1 MDAYD
6 FRAIEAKWQK
16 YWEENKVFRCERD
29 VSKRKYYVLEMFPY
43 PSGALHMGHLRNYA
57 IGDVVARFLRMN
69 GYNVLHPMGW
79 DAFGLPAENAAL
91 KSGVHPNDWTWRN
104 INHMRKQLKEMG
116 ASYDWDREV
125 ATCSPDYYK
134 WTQWLFLLFFK
145 KGLAYKKEA
154 PVNWCPSCKTVLA
167 NEQVEG
173 GRCWRCD
180 SLVQK
185 RKLNQWFLKITAY
198 ADELLESLD
207 KLEGWPEK
215 VKIMQKNWIGKS
227 WGTETFFE
235 IEDLNVKVPIFTTRI
250 DTIYGATFLALA
262 PEHTIVDEIVK
273 ASSDGQRIRTF
284 VEEVMRESEIERSA
298 LGREKKGIFTGF
310 YAKNP
315 FNGERIPVWI
325 ADYVLMEY
333 GTGAI
338 MGVPAHDQR
347 DFEFAK
353 QYGLPIRV
361 VIRPFDRDLPNE
373 LGEAYEGDGI
383 MINSGPWTGLP
394 NKEGIERMTQW
405 LEEQGLGIRK
415 VNYRLRD
422 WLISRQRYWGAPIPV
437 VYCDSCGIVP
447 VPESELP
454 VILPLDVNVLEGG
467 ATPLPYHEEFLNTKC
482 PECGGPAKRETDTMD
497 TFICSSWYYLR
508 FTSPWTDKA
517 PFEREDVDYWMP
529 VDQYIGG
536 VEHAILHLL
545 YSRFF
550 TKFLADQGLVK
561 FREPFEKLLTQGMVI
576 KDGAKMSKSLGNV
589 VDPDEIMKKF
599 GADTA
604 RLFIL
609 FASPPEKDL
618 EWSDRGVEGCHRFL
632 NRVWR
637 LVNERFEKL
646 RGLSSE
652 PIPIS
657 EISSKR
663 TKELKRKI
671 HKTIQKVTEDIKDR
685 FHFNTAISA
694 LMELSNELGD
704 FEIQSEEDLRVF
716 KEGVEALI
724 VMLYPFTPHICE
736 ELWSRLGHSEI
747 LAYHP
752 WVSPDSEA
760 LKDEEVNVVIQ
771 IDGKV
776 RGSIKVP
783 IGLTEEELKRIVFES
798 DIVKRR
804 IGNKR
809 VEKVVIVPEKLVN
822 IVTHDQA

>member
-1 MDAYD
+1 MESYD
-6 FRAIEAKWQK
+6 FRSIEAKWQK
-16 YWEENKVFRCERD
+16 YWEENKVFKCD
-29 VSKRKYYVLEMFPY
+29 KDSSKKKYYVLEMFPY

-91 KSGVHPNDWTWRN
+91 KSGVHPHDWTWRN

-125 ATCSPDYYK
+125 ATCSPEYYK

-145 KGLAYKKEA
+145 NGLAYKKEA

-198 ADELLESLD
+198 AEELLNSLD
-207 KLEGWPEK
+207 ELEGWPEK
-215 VKIMQKNWIGKS
+215 VKIMQRNWIGKS
-227 WGTETFFE
+227 WGVETFFE
-235 IEDLNVKVPIFTTRI
+235 IEELNIKISIFTTRI
-250 DTIYGATFLALA
+250 DTIYGATFVALA
-262 PEHTIVDEIVK
+262 PEHPLVDELVK
-273 ASSDGQRIRTF
+273 ASPKGDEIRAF
-284 VEEVMRESEIERSA
+284 VEEAMRESEIDREA
-298 LGREKKGIFTGF
+298 LGRPKKGIFTGF

-315 FNGERIPVWI
+315 FNGEKVPVWI

-361 VIRPFDRDLPNE
+361 VIKPIDGDLPDD
-373 LGEAYEGDGI
+373 LKEAYEGDGL
-383 MINSGPWTGLP
+383 MVNSGPWSGLP
-394 NKEGIERMTQW
+394 NREGIERMADW
-405 LEEQGLGIRK
+405 LKERGLGDKK

-437 VYCDSCGIVP
+437 VYCDNCGIVP
-447 VPESELP
+447 VPEEELP

-467 ATPLPYHEEFLNTKC
+467 ATPLPYHERFVNTRCPKC
-482 PECGGPAKRETDTMD
+482 NGPAKRETDTMD

-517 PFEREDVDYWMP
+517 PFEKEDVDYWMP

-561 FREPFEKLLTQGMVI
+561 FREPFTRLLTQGMVI

-589 VDPDEIMKKF
+589 VDPDEIMKRF

-632 NRVWR
+632 HRVWR
-637 LVNERFEKL
+637 LVNERIEDLKRL
-646 RGLSSE
+646 PNE
-652 PIPIS
+652 TIPIS
-657 EISSKR
+657 KISDKR
-663 TKELKRKI
+663 GRELKRKI
-671 HKTIQKVTEDIKDR
+671 HKTIQKVTEDIRDR

-694 LMELSNELGD
+694 LMELSNELGS
-704 FEIQSEEDLRVF
+704 FEIRSEEDLRLF
-716 KEGVEALI
+716 KEGVESLI

-736 ELWSRLGHSEI
+736 ELWQRLGHGEI

-752 WVSPDSEA
+752 WLSPERDA
-760 LKDEEVNVVIQ
+760 LEEEEVNIVIQ
-771 IDGKV
+771 IDGKT
-776 RGSIKVP
+776 RGSLKISAS
-783 IGLTEEELKRIVFES
+783 LNEEEIKRVVLES
-798 DIVKRR
+798 DVVKRR
-804 IGNKR
+804 IQGKEIQR
-809 VEKVVIVPEKLVN
+809 VVVVPGKLVS
-822 IVTHDQA
+822 IVTNDKA

>member
-1 MDAYD
+1 MEGYD
-6 FRAIEAKWQK
+6 FRAIEAKWQR
-16 YWEENKVFRCERD
+16 YWEENKIFKCDKDPSRE
-29 VSKRKYYVLEMFPY
+29 KFYVLEMFPY

-57 IGDVVARFLRMN
+57 IGDVVARFLRMR

-91 KSGVHPNDWTWRN
+91 KSGVHPSDWTWRN

-145 KGLAYKKEA
+145 NGLAYKKEA

-198 ADELLESLD
+198 AEELLSSLEE
-207 KLEGWPEK
+207 LEGWPEK
-215 VKIMQKNWIGKS
+215 VKVMQRNWIGKS
-227 WGTETFFE
+227 WGVETFFE
-235 IEDLNVKVPIFTTRI
+235 IEELAMKIPIFTTRI
-250 DTIYGATFLALA
+250 DTIYGATFVALA
-262 PEHTIVDEIVK
+262 PEHPLVEDLVK
-273 ASSDGQRIRTF
+273 FSPQREKIRAF
-284 VEEVMRESEIERSA
+284 VEEAMRESEIEREA

-315 FNGERIPVWI
+315 FSGERVPVWI

-353 QYGLPIRV
+353 QYGIPIRV
-361 VIRPFDRDLPNE
+361 VIKPVDRELPEE
-373 LGEAYEGDGI
+373 LEEAYEGDGV
-383 MINSGPWTGLP
+383 MVNSGPWSGLP
-394 NKEGIERMTQW
+394 NREGIERMAEW
-405 LEEQGLGIRK
+405 LKERGLGEKK

-437 VYCDSCGIVP
+437 VYCDNCGVVP
-447 VPESELP
+447 VPEEELP
-454 VILPLDVNVLEGG
+454 VILPLNVNVLEGG
-467 ATPLPYHEEFLNTKC
+467 ASPLPYHDEFLNTKC
-482 PECGGPAKRETDTMD
+482 PKCGGPAKRETDTMD

-508 FTSPWTDKA
+508 FTSPWTDRA
-517 PFEREDVDYWMP
+517 PFEKEDVDYWMP

-550 TKFLADQGLVK
+550 TKFLADQGLIK
-561 FREPFEKLLTQGMVI
+561 FREPFKRLLTQGMVI

-589 VDPDEIMKKF
+589 VDPDEIVKKF

-637 LVNERFEKL
+637 LVSDRIEEL
-646 RGLSSE
+646 RAL
-652 PIPIS
+652 PNKAIPIS
-657 EISSKR
+657 EISDRKAR
-663 TKELKRKI
+663 DLKRKI

-694 LMELSNELGD
+694 LMELSNELIA
-704 FEIQSEEDLRVF
+704 FEPNDEEALRVF
-716 KEGVEALI
+716 KEGIESLV
-724 VMLYPFTPHICE
+724 VMLYPFTPHISE
-736 ELWSRLGHSEI
+736 ELWQKLGHEET

-752 WVSPDSEA
+752 WPSPEEDA
-760 LKDEEVNVVIQ
+760 LIEEEINIVVQ
-771 IDGKV
+771 INGKA
-776 RGSIKVP
+776 RGSLKLPAGLSEEKIK
-783 IGLTEEELKRIVFES
+783 ELVLQSDMVKKRIEGKK
-798 DIVKRR
+798 I
-804 IGNKR
+804 
-809 VEKVVIVPEKLVN
+809 EKVIVVPGKLVS
-822 IVTHDQA
+822 VVVHD

>member
-1 MDAYD
+1 MEACD

-16 YWEENKVFRCERD
+16 YWEENKVFKCDRD
-29 VSKRKYYVLEMFPY
+29 PSKKKYYVLEMFPY

-91 KSGVHPNDWTWRN
+91 KSGVHPHDWTWKN

-116 ASYDWDREV
+116 ASYDWDREI

-145 KGLAYKKEA
+145 NGLAYKKEA

-173 GRCWRCD
+173 GRCWRCG

-207 KLEGWPEK
+207 ELEGWPEK
-215 VKIMQKNWIGKS
+215 VKAMQRNWIGKS
-227 WGTETFFE
+227 WGVETFFE
-235 IEDLNVKVPIFTTRI
+235 IEELSRKVYIFTTRI

-262 PEHTIVDEIVK
+262 PEHPLVDEIIKVSPIGDRIK
-273 ASSDGQRIRTF
+273 AF
-284 VEEVMRESEIERSA
+284 VEDVMRESEIERGA

-315 FNGERIPVWI
+315 FNGERVPVWI

-353 QYGLPIRV
+353 QYNLPIKV
-361 VIRPFDRDLPNE
+361 VINPIDKELPEE
-373 LGEAYEGDGI
+373 LQEAYEGDGV
-383 MINSGPWTGLP
+383 MVNSGPWSGLP
-394 NKEGIERMTQW
+394 NREGIEKMAEW
-405 LEEQGLGIRK
+405 LKERGLGEKK

-437 VYCDSCGIVP
+437 VYCESCGTVP
-447 VPESELP
+447 VPEEELP
-454 VILPLDVNVLEGG
+454 VLLPLDVNVLEGG
-467 ATPLPYHEEFLNTKC
+467 ATPLPYHEDFVNTKC
-482 PECGGPAKRETDTMD
+482 PKCGGAAKRETDTMD

-517 PFEREDVDYWMP
+517 PFEQEDVDYWMP

-561 FREPFEKLLTQGMVI
+561 FREPFKNLLTQGMVI

-632 NRVWR
+632 NRVWKLVTERVDELKR
-637 LVNERFEKL
+637 LSNDYL
-646 RGLSSE
+646 
-652 PIPIS
+652 PIS
-657 EISSKR
+657 KIQDKR
-663 TKELKRKI
+663 TRDLKRKI

-694 LMELSNELGD
+694 LMELSNELCD
-704 FEIQSEEDLRVF
+704 FEVKGEEDLRVF

-736 ELWSRLGHSEI
+736 ELWQRLGHPNS

-752 WVSPDSEA
+752 WLSPEEEA
-760 LKDEEVNVVIQ
+760 LQEEEVNIVIQ
-771 IDGKV
+771 INGKV
-776 RGSIKVP
+776 RGSVRVP
-783 IGLTEEELKRIVFES
+783 AGLSEEEIKRLVLESDVVKKRIS
-798 DIVKRR
+798 DKKI
-804 IGNKR
+804 
-809 VEKVVIVPEKLVN
+809 EKVLLVPGRLVS
-822 IVTHDQA
+822 IVTDDKA